1 MRISHLIGD
10 GMKIVAEIFDCGE
23 GPASSLIYSQGN
35 DYLKEHFPQLSYIKK
50 AFIIEDDKP
59 VLALGGPTTGNEEHQ
74 DL

>member
-1 MRISHLIGD
+1 MN
-10 GMKIVAEIFDCGE
+10 IVTEIFDCGE

-35 DYLKEHFPQLSYIKK
+35 EYLKKNFPKLSYIKK

-59 VLALGGPTTGNEEHQ
+59 VLALGGPTTGEHQ